1 MMRIYHSKIV
11 EIGKEACEIMQ
22 NDMII
27 LFFSNAP
34 QELRDYCVI
43 HEKSELI
50 KELKTG
56 DRLVLNKQHYTIINI
71 GNTALD
77 SLEELGH
84 VTFKFNMKAEDQ
96 ILPGSIHLK
105 EKLDYIPRINDL
117 ITLERS

>member
-1 MMRIYHSKIV
+1 MRIYHSKIV